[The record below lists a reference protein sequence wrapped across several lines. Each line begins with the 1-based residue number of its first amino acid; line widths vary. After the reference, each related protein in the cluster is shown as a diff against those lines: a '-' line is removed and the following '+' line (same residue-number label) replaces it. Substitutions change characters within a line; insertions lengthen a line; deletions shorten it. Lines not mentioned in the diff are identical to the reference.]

1 MPRGPAGKTPPPR
14 ARVREGPARPKRT
27 TRAAIRL
34 AALYGLVG
42 LVWGLLLGGLAAWA
56 VMAMAAGVSWL
67 YLFGDDPWPEAVG
80 RAIPLAGLA
89 AFLGALALCT
99 ALGLRSGR
107 RAEQGEPAGARRL
120 RVQGIGLLALGLLL
134 AVALAG
140 AAGARIAGQRGEHA
154 LLERQTAAFEALRA
168 ERQVL
173 TAVAVARAARAMS
186 YDMTVETKGARGGPY
201 RLAWSVRSTVY
212 GATLDEGEAQLAL
225 ASGDNRARL
234 VLDAWQMVERYHEI
248 ALDYRDVD
256 VEVAESFRLEIA
268 LSPVLGAD
276 DLARLPAHEA
286 HNLSLGQSALID
298 AKSVDFPARFR
309 IAGPEYE
316 LLE

>member
-1 MPRGPAGKTPPPR
+1 MQRGPTGKTPPPR
-14 ARVREGPARPKRT
+14 ARARGEPARPKRA
-27 TRAAIRL
+27 TRAAMRL

-56 VMAMAAGVSWL
+56 VMATAAGVSWL

-80 RAIPLAGLA
+80 WLIPLIGLV
-89 AFLGALALCT
+89 AFLGALAVCV
-99 ALGLRSGR
+99 AFGLRIGR
-107 RAEQGEPAGARRL
+107 RAERGEPAEARRR
-120 RVQGIGLLALGLLL
+120 RVQGIRLLALGLLL

-140 AAGARIAGQRGEHA
+140 AAGARIAGQEAERA
-154 LLERQTAAFEALRA
+154 LLERQATAFKALRA
-168 ERQVL
+168 ERQLL
-173 TAVAVARAARAMS
+173 TAVAVTRAARDMS

-212 GATLDEGEAQLAL
+212 GATLDEGAAQLAL
-225 ASGDNRARL
+225 APGDNRAGL
-234 VLDAWQMVERYHEI
+234 VLDAWQMVERYHKI

-268 LSPVLGAD
+268 LIPVLGAD
-276 DLARLPAHEA
+276 DLARLPPHEA

-298 AKSVDFPARFR
+298 AKSVDFPVRFR
-309 IAGPEYE
+309 IGGPVYE